1 MRNFLIWEMNFKK
14 NNDATYD
21 LMDIFS
27 QNMYF
32 DLGFHGSSSIKK
44 VLPIMVPG
52 MKYDDLA
59 VKNWWIAMQ
68 KLEHLINW
76 KISDPVERLQ
86 TFLDQI
92 DIENLDINDFGF
104 TPFILLL
111 LSFLSIALI
120 VVYRPLSIIIILVLY
135 LINIE

>member
-1 MRNFLIWEMNFKK
+1 MTIESNINAVQSESEKVVTGGYKDLVQQLLVDIGEDINKSTFIVRYKPFENTRNKEIGEKFAELRDEFQKI
-14 NNDATYD
+14 NDATYD

-59 VKNWWIAMQ
+59 VKN
-68 KLEHLINW
+68 
-76 KISDPVERLQ
+76 
-86 TFLDQI
+86 
-92 DIENLDINDFGF
+92 
-104 TPFILLL
+104 
-111 LSFLSIALI
+111 
-120 VVYRPLSIIIILVLY
+120 
-135 LINIE
+135 

>member
-1 MRNFLIWEMNFKK
+1 MNFKK

-59 VKNWWIAMQ
+59 VKN
-68 KLEHLINW
+68 
-76 KISDPVERLQ
+76 
-86 TFLDQI
+86 
-92 DIENLDINDFGF
+92 
-104 TPFILLL
+104 
-111 LSFLSIALI
+111 
-120 VVYRPLSIIIILVLY
+120 
-135 LINIE
+135 